1 MENKPE
7 APSAPVEGATPA
19 QMSFAQRVGSVWFE
33 PTKTFEDINRKPTWL
48 GIFIILSILGMAMSY
63 TLNARVDRET
73 RIRKSMEMVPILSE
87 EQKQQALQRALAQPA
102 SPFETYGFVAVP
114 VVVLVTNFVL
124 AAIFLLAFMLRGVSL
139 PYKKS
144 LSISYWAMAPPSI
157 VVQLLAILFML
168 VRDPDTLELNPL
180 KNVASNLGILVSE
193 KAHPV
198 VNSLLGSIDIFSI
211 WTIVLLSIGFAAVSD
226 RKLTAKKS
234 ATIVVLLW
242 VVLILVKAGWS
253 ALF

>member
-1 MENKPE
+1 
-7 APSAPVEGATPA
+7 
-19 QMSFAQRVGSVWFE
+19 MSFAQRVGSVWFE
-33 PTKTFEDINRKPTWL
+33 PTKTFEDVNRKPTWL
-48 GIFIILSILGMAMSY
+48 GVFIILSILTMAMSY
-63 TLNARVDRET
+63 TLNTRVDRET
-73 RIRKSMEMVPILSE
+73 RIRKSMEMLPILSE
-87 EQKQQALQRALAQPA
+87 EQRQQALQQALARPA
-102 SPFETYGFVAVP
+102 SPFETYGFAAAP
-114 VVVLVTNFVL
+114 VGILVTYFVIG
-124 AAIFLLAFMLRGVSL
+124 AIVLLAFMLRGVSL

-157 VVQLLAILFML
+157 VTMLLAILFMF
-168 VRDPDTLELNPL
+168 VRDPDTLELNPA

-198 VNSLLGSIDIFSI
+198 VNSLLSSIDIFSI

-234 ATIVVLLW
+234 ATIVILVW
-242 VVLILVKAGWS
+242 VVWILVKAGWS